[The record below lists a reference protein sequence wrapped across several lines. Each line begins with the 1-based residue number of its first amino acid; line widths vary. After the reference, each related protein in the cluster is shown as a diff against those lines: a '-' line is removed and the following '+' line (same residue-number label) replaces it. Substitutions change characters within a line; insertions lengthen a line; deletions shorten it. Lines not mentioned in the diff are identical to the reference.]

1 MDLEKIR
8 NIKKNSDMIRKF
20 RSLEKYKN
28 MTEDEFKSEMEKVLP
43 NFCKSYNHFFEII
56 IANKDLH
63 FLDLMFH
70 KINEIDEEYNKRYG
84 EVSVIEP
91 IVEDIRALIKAN
103 PDISKNK
110 INSHIKS
117 TSNEFSSK
125 YPLIIDKLMDKQY
138 IDLPV
143 KQLFLDQIKFKHEKI
158 IGEMLAGQYINP
170 KLN

>member
-20 RSLEKYKN
+20 RSLDKYKN
-28 MTEDEFKSEMEKVLP
+28 MSENEFKCEMEKILP
-43 NFCKSYNHFFEII
+43 NFCKSHNHFFEII
-56 IANKDLH
+56 IANKDLY

-70 KINEIDEEYNKRYG
+70 KIDEIDKEFNQRYNEIKL
-84 EVSVIEP
+84 IEP

-103 PDISKNK
+103 PAISKNK
-110 INSHIKS
+110 IVNHIKS
-117 TSNEFSSK
+117 TSSEFSSK

-138 IDLPV
+138 TDLSV
-143 KQLFLDQIKFKHEKI
+143 KQLFLDQVKFKHEKI

-170 KLN
+170 NIK